1 MAGTQATYESAASAL
16 LSQVTSAI
24 SSASALAGPFAAAV
38 SGALMGAVVPFITTF
53 TDAQMQVIMMQYN
66 QSIAEAVG
74 TPLKS
79 ANQQYSQLY
88 QGFNNQSMAVAQG
101 TLNIKKLTGTLNE
114 QISSQGEQI
123 GANNSQIASILASN
137 TTPTNPEAIKAYAL
151 NQIPAP
157 VVPTTVGTMS
167 AILGN
172 IASASGQYAKA
183 LIEKGMNKISNDAIS
198 DTIDSL
204 VTCANIGAGFG
215 QDAGIKSFF
224 TCMQPFMTPIATG
237 MPSVYVKFQAL
248 MANAINPLATPE
260 CNTGDRILGVYCY
273 AEKVR
278 LLLKGYFVELVSN
291 NTNLLQSA
299 SKIAL
304 AQSGLASSAYDT
316 QAISNVNSL
325 YNYNMVANEMF
336 LKSQLSYLDYTKN
349 ALIRERDK
357 YLTLRQGTK
366 ILVK

>member
-1 MAGTQATYESAASAL
+1 MAGTQATYETAASGL
-16 LSQVTSAI
+16 LSQISSAI
-24 SSASALAGPFAAAV
+24 SSASALAGPFAVAV
-38 SGALMGAVVPFITTF
+38 SGALLGSVVPLITTF
-53 TDAQMQVIMMQYN
+53 SNAQMQAIMLQYN
-66 QSIAEAVG
+66 QSVAEAVG

-101 TLNIKKLTGTLNE
+101 TLNIKKLIGTLNE
-114 QISSQGEQI
+114 QISSQGAQI
-123 GANNSQIASILASN
+123 SANNSQIASILASN

-151 NQIPAP
+151 NQIPVP

-167 AILGN
+167 AVLGN
-172 IASASGQYAKA
+172 IASASAQFAKA
-183 LIEKGMNKISNDAIS
+183 LIEKDMNKISNDTIS
-198 DTIDSL
+198 DVIDSV
-204 VTCANIGAGFG
+204 VTCAKIGAGFG
-215 QDAGIKSFF
+215 QDVGIKSFF
-224 TCMQPFMTPIATG
+224 TCMQPFMIPVGTG
-237 MPSVYVKFQAL
+237 MPSVYAKFQAL
-248 MANAINPLATPE
+248 MANATNPLATPE

-273 AEKVR
+273 AEKTR
-278 LLLKGYFVELVSN
+278 LLLKDYFVKLVSN

-304 AQSGLASSAYDT
+304 VQSGLTSSIYDT

-336 LKSQLSYLDYTKN
+336 LKSQLSYLDCIKN
-349 ALIRERDK
+349 ALIMDK
-357 YLTLRQGTK
+357 ENYLAIRQGTK